1 MKTIKY
7 LIEAIF
13 IYICFIFIKLIGLNN
28 GRHFFSY
35 IFNIIGPL
43 IKSKKTINS
52 NLEKIKVSYDDK
64 KKKEITFNM
73 WSNYGM
79 TFVEYLY
86 LNKFRNNKFS
96 NLHINIKGQN
106 FLDKIIKDDKPVIF
120 VSGHF
125 ANFEL
130 MSMELTKQ
138 KINLAT
144 IYRPLNNFFLN
155 PFMEYVRRKYVCK
168 NQIKKG
174 LKGIRDSVNYL
185 NNNYSIALM
194 IDQRVSEGEKLPFF
208 NSKAW
213 TTTLPAKIA
222 LKYKCDIVPVY
233 IAREKNNNFK
243 MEIYNPIKTNEKDNT
258 EENKIKISLTLNKII
273 EEMILKDPSQ
283 WILTHNRWK

>member
-1 MKTIKY
+1 MKIIKY
-7 LIEAIF
+7 LIEAIL

-52 NLEKIKVSYDDK
+52 NLEKIKISYDDK

-86 LNKFRNNKFS
+86 LNKFKNNKFS
-96 NLHINIKGQN
+96 NSHINIKGQD

-155 PFMEYVRRKYVCK
+155 PFMEHIRKKYVCK

-233 IAREKNNNFK
+233 IAREKNNNFE
-243 MEIYNPIKTNEKDNT
+243 MEIYNPIKTNEKDDT